1 MSNLIFFQP
10 HNRPFRT
17 DGDEF
22 TDRALD
28 AVRYYEPVDTFIP
41 PMIYDVRRM
50 PKGNDL
56 QKRRHALSVLQT
68 LQTESV
74 DRLLIFAHGTQKW
87 CEFGGT
93 VSALPLI
100 APEIKRVMKPD
111 GVIGLYCCLTGNKHH
126 GGFAH
131 AMNVLTGL
139 PVLANASS
147 SPWALLGGHTTRNPY
162 KVAFVRGERVEL
174 WPAKPEWKEWSER
187 LKNEP
192 GRPFEILEEVRG
204 M

>member
-1 MSNLIFFQP
+1 MEGNKKMNLIFLQP
-10 HNRPFRT
+10 HNRIFRT
-17 DGDEF
+17 DGKEF

-28 AVRYYEPVDTFIP
+28 AVRYYP
-41 PMIYDVRRM
+41 PMSCDVRQM
-50 PKGNDL
+50 PKGNDIV
-56 QKRRHALSVLQT
+56 KRRHALSVLQT
-68 LQTESV
+68 LQNESV
-74 DRLLIFAHGTQKW
+74 DRLMIFAHGEQRW

-100 APEIKRVMKPD
+100 AGELKRVMKPD

-131 AMNVLTGL
+131 ALSVLTGL

-147 SPWALLGGHTTRNPY
+147 SPWGLVGGHTTRNPY
-162 KVAFVRGERVEL
+162 KVVFIRGERVKL
-174 WPAKPEWKEWSER
+174 WPPKPAWKEWSAR

-192 GRPFEILEEVRG
+192 GRPFELLEEVSG